1 MSRFGAS
8 EDVACRWLLQY
19 DLVTMWQE
27 RPRPQ
32 DRSFTRWRVTGL
44 SLRLIA
50 GCAFGLLSLQGIGPS
65 VGRSGT
71 PAPPTLVVPVNSLRE
86 IAADFEAGRNVLYC
100 YYGRVRE
107 DRPQVYVDSLRAV
120 TTAADCGG
128 VGVALIS
135 RIGDNLTMMAMLRG
149 LIDAHPE
156 FQVVSAFYKTEM
168 LEVDGEEVRVAHAL
182 SILRGQSITRPVS
195 RS

>member
-1 MSRFGAS
+1 MSRVDTT
-8 EDVACRWLLQY
+8 ENVQHRWLLQY

-27 RPRPQ
+27 RPRPR

-50 GCAFGLLSLQGIGPS
+50 GCALSLLARQGFAQFA
-65 VGRSGT
+65 VGSAI

-86 IAADFEAGRNVLYC
+86 IAVDFEAGRNALYC
-100 YYGRVRE
+100 YYGRVGE
-107 DRPQVYVDSLRAV
+107 DRPQVFIDSVRTV

-135 RIGDNLTMMAMLRG
+135 RIG
-149 LIDAHPE
+149 
-156 FQVVSAFYKTEM
+156 
-168 LEVDGEEVRVAHAL
+168 
-182 SILRGQSITRPVS
+182 
-195 RS
+195 